1 MCELASESDLF
12 VDLMG
17 KPKGPEGILQQ
28 VDEFMEI
35 VKTKIQES
43 DERHG
48 VIDCRIH
55 PDPKGS
61 GILLDSL

>member
-43 DERHG
+43 DERHS
-48 VIDCRIH
+48 VIRKQIEE
-55 PDPKGS
+55 
-61 GILLDSL
+61 LDRMELEK